1 MKEGPGRVL
10 PWYRPYSSVAR
21 LSLDDGVHVLAVAPV
36 AVALGKLGTTGQPDI
51 SPAAAVFSRHV
62 LLLLSLQLKNP
73 PTQLTKSRSGLMVWV
88 RLGPFVTVQPRLS
101 RLPSFATRTASPTP
115 FARRGRVGPAG
126 PSPLGDPKSRAPS
139 SSDRATRAQCYE
151 AAN

>member
-1 MKEGPGRVL
+1 ML

-73 PTQLTKSRSGLMVWV
+73 P
-88 RLGPFVTVQPRLS
+88 
-101 RLPSFATRTASPTP
+101 
-115 FARRGRVGPAG
+115 
-126 PSPLGDPKSRAPS
+126 
-139 SSDRATRAQCYE
+139 
-151 AAN
+151 N